1 MDRPAV
7 DSELAVRVE
16 DGSVIIEP
24 SPVYGVIGF
33 TVHLTKEG
41 ARQLGHKLIGAATQA
56 MRPTVNGG
64 KD

>member
-7 DSELAVRVE
+7 DSEMSVRVE
-16 DGSVIIEP
+16 NDSVIMEP

-33 TVHLTKEG
+33 TVHMTQAQ
-41 ARQLGHKLIGAATQA
+41 ARKLGHKLIGASTQA